1 MTEQY
6 QLDEA
11 LARLR
16 DLIEEMVGRKM
27 KTPKDFD
34 FLAGQIFDKL
44 HENVSSTTLKRI
56 WGYLPETSAP
66 RASTLDLLAQYVDYE
81 DWESFCHQGE
91 QPLEPKPS
99 EEQKPLNASRGF
111 IIMWTSISL
120 AVVAIVVLLLAILYS
135 SKSEE
140 QNPPQSKYVIS
151 IGDYFNTSEDYLRL
165 FGITGPQRS
174 PWDITLSH
182 HSYIKLWGPTY
193 HHPLWHNDGDSAKM
207 LPTILEYYLNPDKPL
222 EVSNTRNINQYWF
235 YRRLNEIRLA
245 FVKNLVDTGYVFTG
259 AYRMSMEHSD
269 TTHILWERV
278 ADEVDLNNL
287 NYLNELRN

>member
-1 MTEQY
+1 MEKEGPDQ
-6 QLDEA
+6 A
-11 LARLR
+11 LERLR
-16 DLIEEMVGRKM
+16 EAIEIAVDRKM

-66 RASTLDLLAQYVDYE
+66 RISTLDLLARFVDYE
-81 DWESFCHQGE
+81 NWDSFCRHDE
-91 QPLEPKPS
+91 QPSEPQLS
-99 EEQKPLNASRGF
+99 EWQKPHISRRSF
-111 IIMWTSISL
+111 NIIWTSIAL
-120 AVVAIVVLLLAILYS
+120 AAVAVVTLILVFTHS
-135 SKSEE
+135 TKPG
-140 QNPPQSKYVIS
+140 QNPEDNLYVIS

-174 PWDITLSH
+174 PWDITLPH

-193 HHPLWHNDGDSAKM
+193 HHPLWHNEGDSAKM
-207 LPTILEYYLNPDKPL
+207 LPTIKEYYLNPEKPL
-222 EVSNTRNINQYWF
+222 EVSTMRNINQYWF
-235 YRRLNEIRLA
+235 YLRINEIRLA

>member
-1 MTEQY
+1 MEKEGPDQ
-6 QLDEA
+6 A
-11 LARLR
+11 LERLR
-16 DLIEEMVGRKM
+16 EAIEIAVDRKM

-66 RASTLDLLAQYVDYE
+66 RISTLDLLARFVDYE
-81 DWESFCHQGE
+81 NWDSFCRHDE
-91 QPLEPKPS
+91 QPSELQPS
-99 EEQKPLNASRGF
+99 EGQKARYSKRSFN
-111 IIMWTSISL
+111 IIWTSIAL
-120 AVVAIVVLLLAILYS
+120 AAVITLLLVFTHS
-135 SKSEE
+135 TNPQ
-140 QNPPQSKYVIS
+140 QNPKDNLYVIS

-174 PWDITLSH
+174 PWDITLPH

-235 YRRLNEIRLA
+235 YLRINEIRLA

-259 AYRMSMEHSD
+259 AYRMSKELSD
-269 TTHILWERV
+269 TTQIIWVRV
-278 ADEVDLNNL
+278 ADKVDLNSL

>member
-1 MTEQY
+1 MQTCQEQ
-6 QLDEA
+6 A
-11 LARLR
+11 LERLR
-16 DLIEEMVGRKM
+16 EEIESVVGRKM

-91 QPLEPKPS
+91 QPLEPQPS
-99 EEQKPLNASRGF
+99 VEQKPLNASRGF

-165 FGITGPQRS
+165 FGITGLSVLLGTSRCR
-174 PWDITLSH
+174 ITLISSFGGQH
-182 HSYIKLWGPTY
+182 TIIRSGITMVTVLRCCP
-193 HHPLWHNDGDSAKM
+193 PLKN
-207 LPTILEYYLNPDKPL
+207 TI
-222 EVSNTRNINQYWF
+222 
-235 YRRLNEIRLA
+235 
-245 FVKNLVDTGYVFTG
+245 
-259 AYRMSMEHSD
+259 
-269 TTHILWERV
+269 
-278 ADEVDLNNL
+278 
-287 NYLNELRN
+287 

>member
-1 MTEQY
+1 MQTCQEQ
-6 QLDEA
+6 A
-11 LARLR
+11 LERLR
-16 DLIEEMVGRKM
+16 EEIESVVGRKM

-91 QPLEPKPS
+91 QPLEPQLS

-193 HHPLWHNDGDSAKM
+193 HHPLWHNDGDRR
-207 LPTILEYYLNPDKPL
+207 
-222 EVSNTRNINQYWF
+222 NTPS
-235 YRRLNEIRLA
+235 
-245 FVKNLVDTGYVFTG
+245 G
-259 AYRMSMEHSD
+259 
-269 TTHILWERV
+269 
-278 ADEVDLNNL
+278 
-287 NYLNELRN
+287 

>member
-66 RASTLDLLAQYVDYE
+66 RISTLDLLAQFVDYE
-81 DWESFCHQGE
+81 DWDSFCRQDE
-91 QPLEPKPS
+91 QPSEPQPS
-99 EEQKPLNASRGF
+99 EEQKTRNSRRRF
-111 IIMWTSISL
+111 TMIWVSIALAAVAVITSLLVFSL
-120 AVVAIVVLLLAILYS
+120 S
-135 SKSEE
+135 TKPK
-140 QNPPQSKYVIS
+140 QNPKDNIYVIS
-151 IGDYFNTSEDYLRL
+151 IGDHFNTAEDYLRL

-174 PWDITLSH
+174 PWDITLPH

-207 LPTILEYYLNPDKPL
+207 LPTIKEYYLNPDKPL
-222 EVSNTRNINQYWF
+222 EVSTTRNIDQYWF
-235 YRRLNEIRLA
+235 YFRINEIRLA

-259 AYRMSMEHSD
+259 AYRMSQELSD
-269 TTHILWERV
+269 TTQIIWVRV